1 MQVKL
6 YSISV
11 SHPARAAGLM
21 LAHKGIKPEIVDIP
35 PGMQRVLLR
44 LHGFRGA
51 TVPALKIDG
60 RKVMGSLNI
69 SRVLDELQPDPPLFP
84 SDPQQRAAVEEAE
97 RWGEAQLQP
106 PPRNIFRWCVSR
118 NAELRRALAEATG
131 MPAPAISARLSK
143 PLGWYFSRVVSG
155 TSEDSLRSDLAAMPG
170 QIDRVDELIAAGVI
184 GAEQPNAADF
194 QIATSLRVLLN
205 FPQIRPLVEG
215 RPAGELAMRI
225 APKFGREMP
234 IKLPAEWV
242 PSPVAPVSS

>member
-6 YSISV
+6 YSITV

-21 LAHKGIKPEIVDIP
+21 LAHKGIDAEIVDIP

-51 TVPALKIDG
+51 TVPAMKIDG
-60 RKVMGSLNI
+60 RKVMGSRNI
-69 SRVLDELQPDPPLFP
+69 SRALEDAKPDPPLFP

-97 RWGEAQLQP
+97 RWGEVELQP
-106 PPRNIFRWCVSR
+106 PPRHIFRWAVTRDS
-118 NAELRRALAEATG
+118 ELRIALAKGTG
-131 MPAPAISARLSK
+131 MPAPEVSAKLSK

-155 TSEDSLRSDLAAMPG
+155 STDESIRSELAAMPG
-170 QIDRVDELIAAGVI
+170 QIDHVDELIASGVI
-184 GAEQPNAADF
+184 GTEQPNAADF

-205 FPQIRPLVEG
+205 FPQLRPLIEG
-215 RPAGELAMRI
+215 RPAEELAMRV
-225 APKFGREMP
+225 APKFGGKLP

-242 PSPVAPVSS
+242 PVPTAPVSS